1 MKKKTTK
8 KCVLILSGGL
18 DSATLLADLYD
29 KNYHIH
35 AITFDY
41 GQRHKREIKCAK
53 KLVKHFN
60 DVNGHV
66 THQIID
72 LTSLKLISHL
82 TDKRTSI
89 PHEHYTHANQKLT
102 IVPNRNAIMLSIA
115 VGVAVGTKA
124 NEVFFGAHSND
135 YAIYP
140 DCRDSFIDAFQA
152 AMRLGN
158 DNHKLSVKAPFLYK
172 KKAEIVRIGLKL
184 GVPYDL
190 THTCYEGTYPACG
203 RCASCQERL
212 EAFCVCHATD
222 PINYRS

>member
-1 MKKKTTK
+1 MPKTSTK
-8 KCVLILSGGL
+8 TCTLILSGGL

-29 KNYHIH
+29 KNYRIH

-41 GQRHKREIKCAK
+41 GQRHRREIRCAK

-60 DVNGHV
+60 DVNGKI
-66 THQIID
+66 THQVID
-72 LTSLKLISHL
+72 LTSLKLNSHL
-82 TDKRTSI
+82 TDKRKAI
-89 PHEHYTHANQKLT
+89 PHEHYTHKNQKLT

-115 VGVAVGTKA
+115 VGVGLSRDMID
-124 NEVFFGAHSND
+124 VFYGAHSND

-140 DCRDSFIDAFQA
+140 DCRDTFVKPFQS
-152 AMRLGN
+152 AMRWGN
-158 DNHKLSVKAPFLYK
+158 ERNITIHAPFINMK
-172 KKAEIVRIGLKL
+172 KSAIVKLGIKL

-212 EAFCVCHATD
+212 EAFCINHATD
-222 PINYRS
+222 PINYRR